1 MHEKYKNV
9 IKNNKLKMSA
19 ATWHDKRELTGKSYP
34 VSDIQYYS
42 NYIFQF
48 YISEK
53 QGERTDKPSIR
64 IYVNKITFKI

>member
-1 MHEKYKNV
+1 MENIKMSY
-9 IKNNKLKMSA
+9 KNNKLKMSA
-19 ATWHDKRELTGKSYP
+19 ATWHDKLELTGKSYP

-53 QGERTDKPSIR
+53 QGERTDKASIR
-64 IYVNKITFKI
+64 IYVNKIAFNI

>member
-1 MHEKYKNV
+1 MENIKMSY
-9 IKNNKLKMSA
+9 KNNKLKMPA
-19 ATWHDKRELTGKSYP
+19 ATWHDKLELTGKSYP

>member
-1 MHEKYKNV
+1 MENIKMSYKN
-9 IKNNKLKMSA
+9 KKLKMSA
-19 ATWHDKRELTGKSYP
+19 ATWHDKLELTGKSYP
-34 VSDIQYYS
+34 VSDVQYYS

-64 IYVNKITFKI
+64 IYVNKIAFKI

>member
-1 MHEKYKNV
+1 MENIKMSY
-9 IKNNKLKMSA
+9 KNNKLKTSA
-19 ATWHDKRELTGKSYP
+19 ATWHDKLELTGKSYP

-53 QGERTDKPSIR
+53 QGERTDKASIR
-64 IYVNKITFKI
+64 IYVNKIAFNI

>member
-1 MHEKYKNV
+1 MSY
-9 IKNNKLKMSA
+9 KNNKLKMSA
-19 ATWHDKRELTGKSYP
+19 ATWHDKLELTGKSYP

-53 QGERTDKPSIR
+53 QGERTDKASIR
-64 IYVNKITFKI
+64 IYVNKIAFNI

>member
-1 MHEKYKNV
+1 MENIKMSYKN
-9 IKNNKLKMSA
+9 KKLKMSA
-19 ATWHDKRELTGKSYP
+19 TTWHDKLELTGKSYP
-34 VSDIQYYS
+34 VSDIQHYS